1 MICAEGPVMREV
13 PLSTIPDVTP
23 WEYEPRE
30 MESMEICQYLGSERG
45 IHVMSP
51 LNLESSVISEKRGG

>member
-1 MICAEGPVMREV
+1 MREV